1 MESRLGIRPTGDV
14 DGVLQDIHW
23 ALGSFAYFPSYA
35 VGGAIAAQLAEALR
49 RDLPEFDA
57 QVAAGDFAPLT
68 AWLRTAI
75 HSQGSLL
82 PPQELI
88 TKATGRPLSAQASL
102 RYLEQKYLEDAPASS
117 AAA

>member
-1 MESRLGIRPTGDV
+1 MESRLGIRPASDV
-14 DGVLQDIHW
+14 EGVLQDIHW

-49 RDLPEFDA
+49 RDLHDVDA
-57 QVAAGDFAPLT
+57 QIASGDFAPLT
-68 AWLRTAI
+68 AWLRNAV

-82 PPQELI
+82 PPHELI
-88 TKATGRPLSAQASL
+88 KQATGKPLSAQASL
-102 RYLEQKYLEDAPASS
+102 RYLETKYLEGAPASS